1 MPNSLLFMPHIT
13 GFVLDNN
20 ERPVENATVALPIA
34 GLFALSGD
42 NGFFEIADVPPG
54 YQRFNV
60 VHRRFQKFV
69 ADLRIIEDMEIT
81 INLDDQL

>member
-1 MPNSLLFMPHIT
+1 MPNVC
-13 GFVLDNN
+13 GFIIDKNN
-20 ERPVENATVALPIA
+20 HPVENATIALPSA

-60 VHRRFQKFV
+60 VHRRFQKFG

-81 INLDDQL
+81 IDLDDNASLF

>member
-1 MPNSLLFMPHIT
+1 MPNVT
-13 GFVLDNN
+13 GWVLDNS
-20 ERPVENATVALPIA
+20 ERPVENATIALPSA

-42 NGFFEIADVPPG
+42 NGFFEVANVPPG

-69 ADLRIIEDMEIT
+69 SDLRIVEDMTIY
-81 INLDDQL
+81 INLDDHL

>member
-1 MPNSLLFMPHIT
+1 MHKLITIMPHIH
-13 GFVLDNN
+13 GFILDKNN
-20 ERPVENATVALPIA
+20 HPVENATIALPIA

-42 NGFFEIADVPPG
+42 DGFFEVSDVPPG
-54 YQRFNV
+54 YQRVNV

-81 INLDDQL
+81 IDLDDQL